1 MPQDRTLKGD
11 VALWCLAGIT
21 ALVLFLLAP
30 QLSTDNTGRVVT
42 VVISVAIFACSIH
55 PTLHSPWLH
64 SNISRRIVLCF
75 VAVGIAAFG
84 WILWPYSLNVSPTN
98 VRFANR
104 GAAGQTYSFRFTNRS
119 DKDLYAAQLKF
130 RIHSRA
136 LSGKDF
142 LINIPTA
149 SRKASGEGV
158 IGAQRFTDIQG
169 LLCHD
174 SHQRPVFSIF
184 VFHLAPHESRE
195 ITITNGRAGR
205 AKVVATTGSFS
216 TTAPPFNVKGNVDS
230 TPFRSDEALSD
241 CQSFGFLVDAHEHE
255 GMYWFTY
262 EGGKPDGMTCRRRAS
277 RSRPIA
283 LCIPPQSGESEC
295 EFSVHLP
302 RCFFRNSSDRSLACF
317 AAVAL

>member
-1 MPQDRTLKGD
+1 VGRQGLSQVTRSEIKAMCAMPEGRTSRGD
-11 VALWCLAGIT
+11 VALWCSAGVM

-30 QLSTDNTGRVVT
+30 QLSADNTGRVVT

-64 SNISRRIVLCF
+64 SNITRRIVLCF

-104 GAAGQTYSFRFTNRS
+104 GSAGQTYSFRFTNRS
-119 DKDLYAAQLKF
+119 DKDLYGSQLKF
-130 RIHSRA
+130 RIHSRT

-149 SRKASGEGV
+149 NRKAYGEGV
-158 IGAQRFTDIQG
+158 VGTQRFPDIQG

-174 SHQRPVFSIF
+174 SYQRPVFSIF

-195 ITITNGRAGR
+195 ITITNGKAGS
-205 AKVVATTGSFS
+205 AKVGATTGFFS
-216 TTAPPFNVKGNVDS
+216 TTPQPLNVNGKVDS

-241 CQSFGFLVDAHEHE
+241 CQSFGFLGLIVGSPPLAH
-255 GMYWFTY
+255 
-262 EGGKPDGMTCRRRAS
+262 
-277 RSRPIA
+277 
-283 LCIPPQSGESEC
+283 
-295 EFSVHLP
+295 
-302 RCFFRNSSDRSLACF
+302 
-317 AAVAL
+317 